1 MQNKPYASFS
11 ITDDHTGFDHLIIGS
26 GMGAMT
32 LGTWLAKAG
41 KKVAI
46 FEQHYVPGGF
56 THAFKRKDGMK
67 WDVGVHY
74 MGNMHKG
81 HGLRKLMDFLTNR
94 QLDWASMGEIY
105 DVVII
110 GKDRYEIPAGEENF
124 RQRMKEYFPDEHQ
137 AIDAYLSLIKKAN
150 AWGSAFFF
158 EKSFEPFLSQTLGRL
173 FRGVYAQYYRKTT
186 LETLQTLT
194 TNRRLIAVLCGQCG
208 NYGLPP
214 KESSFAA
221 HAMVTGHFMEG
232 GYYPHGGS
240 EEIANCALETFRRL
254 GGKTFI
260 NAPVTEII
268 TTKGRVSGIRIKDK
282 FIPCRSVI
290 SNVGIKN
297 TFGKLLNEEARK
309 QQVIAPN
316 ETKASSAHLCLY
328 IGLDQSDEQL
338 NLPKHNIWSYE
349 TQIYSA
355 DINSITENNTAK
367 KFSYVSFPSAK
378 DPRWGKKHPNTATI
392 QAISV
397 GRYEWFQAY
406 DQQPWRNREEK
417 YQQKKE
423 HFKTTML
430 EKLYELVP
438 QIKGHVTY
446 AEVST
451 PLSTRHFTGYQ
462 TGEIYGLAHT
472 PERFELPY
480 LRPQTKIKGL
490 KLVGQDITLVG
501 VAGAMLS
508 GMLCA
513 IVILKFRV
521 WKVFKDMNKT
531 VG

>member
-11 ITDDHTGFDHLIIGS
+11 TTDDHTGFDHVIIGS

-41 KKVAI
+41 KKVAL

-56 THAFKRKDGMK
+56 THSFKRKDGMK

-74 MGNMHKG
+74 MGNMQEG
-81 HGLRKLMDFLTNR
+81 HGLRKLMDFLTNHE
-94 QLDWASMGEIY
+94 LDWAYMGEVY
-105 DVVII
+105 DVVMI

-124 RQRMKEYFPDEHQ
+124 RQQMKHYFPDDHQ
-137 AIDAYLSLIKKAN
+137 AIDDYLTLLKKTN
-150 AWGSAFFF
+150 KWGSAFFF

-173 FRGVYAQYYRKTT
+173 IRRAYAKYYRTTT

-221 HAMVTGHFMEG
+221 HAMVIGHFMEG

-240 EEIANCALETFRRL
+240 EQIANRTLDTFRRL
-254 GGKTFI
+254 GGKTYI
-260 NAPVTEII
+260 NAPVSEIVTE
-268 TTKGRVSGIRIKDK
+268 KGKVTGIRIKGK

-290 SNVGIKN
+290 SNIGIKN
-297 TFGKLLNEEARK
+297 TFGKLLDETARK
-309 QQVIAPN
+309 RQAMSPN
-316 ETKASSAHLCLY
+316 DTKPSSAHLCLY
-328 IGLDQSDEQL
+328 VGLDRSDEQL
-338 NLPKHNIWSYE
+338 KLPKHNIWSYE
-349 TQIYSA
+349 TEDYSA
-355 DINSITENNTAK
+355 DINSITEHNTAN

-378 DPRWGKKHPNTATI
+378 DALWAEQHPNRSTI

-397 GRYEWFQAY
+397 GRYEWYESYAE
-406 DQQPWRNREEK
+406 QPWRNRETA

-423 HFKTTML
+423 HFKNTML

-438 QIKGHVTY
+438 QIKGHVIY

-451 PLSTRHFTGYQ
+451 PLSTRHFTDYQ

-472 PERFELPY
+472 PKRFALPY

-521 WKVFKDMNKT
+521 WKIFKDMNNP